1 MAGNREYKSDVF
13 SMLLEDRQNALE
25 LYNAVNGS
33 TYEDASLVE
42 LCTLDRGISLTVRND
57 AAFVLDMNL
66 SIYEHQSTECP
77 NMPVRSLIYFT
88 MTLEDYLSGKNI
100 YGRKLIKI
108 PTPRFAVFYN
118 GDEKQPEQYEL
129 KLSDAFERPVKNPE
143 IELTCR
149 VYNINYG
156 KNRKL
161 LEKCPFLRE
170 YMIFVDYV
178 RDKHKE
184 NGYDNLEHCI
194 ELAIDRCI
202 REGVLREFLMRRR
215 TEVVKVM
222 KLDYTFDRQLMLE
235 REDSR
240 EEGRELGRQEGREEG
255 REEGRAEGRK
265 EGRAEGMIRG
275 REEGRQEG
283 HIEKLILLI
292 CKKLKRNKSIE
303 EIADELE
310 EEVSVIEPICE
321 IAQQYAPDYDCQSIM
336 QKLLG

>member
-129 KLSDAFERPVKNPE
+129 KLSDAFERPIENPE

-156 KNRKL
+156 KNRSL
-161 LEKCPFLRE
+161 LEKCSFLRE

-178 RDKHKE
+178 RDNLRE

-202 REGVLREFLMRRR
+202 REDILKDFLMRRR

-240 EEGRELGRQEGREEG
+240 EEGREEGYEEGREMGIKEGREEGYEEGREEGKVEGREEG
-255 REEGRAEGRK
+255 RLEGSILTLYKLGYTVPIIAERLAQDEERV
-265 EGRAEGMIRG
+265 
-275 REEGRQEG
+275 
-283 HIEKLILLI
+283 KLVLQ
-292 CKKLKRNKSIE
+292 KAGEN
-303 EIADELE
+303 
-310 EEVSVIEPICE
+310 VIN
-321 IAQQYAPDYDCQSIM
+321 
-336 QKLLG
+336 